1 MSNITVR
8 EWIDK
13 FNHGKFDNEDFKTQC
28 AAGWYNWFC
37 STKSLAKKLKKMGN
51 IIKDIKIVL
60 DNQRK
65 QMRSKYLW
73 KEVLSQWRIHP
84 KNFVFSKKP
93 SHWGGFFEQ
102 KKS

>member
-1 MSNITVR
+1 MKWLLKISYSWGD
-8 EWIDK
+8 EEPYQE
-13 FNHGKFDNEDFKTQC
+13 FNSFKEAWDT
-28 AAGWYNWFC
+28 
-37 STKSLAKKLKKMGN
+37 AKKDACN
-51 IIKDIKIVL
+51 EAEIASIEVL

-65 QMRSKYLW
+65 QIRSKYLW